1 MTPPTFIPSER
12 VPITILTGFL
22 GAGKTTVL
30 NHILRGQHGLK
41 VAVLVNDF
49 GAINIDSQLVVGVE
63 GDMVSLANGCICCT
77 IRGDLLQAA
86 LDVLKRAE
94 PPDYILIETSGVSDP
109 LEVAMTFDLPQVQ
122 AKLRVDSIVTV
133 IDTEQIRSLGR
144 EFEVLAFTQVGVA
157 DMVVLNKVDLAT
169 PEQPQQVRDWVRSI
183 IPSARILETT
193 HGQVPLE
200 LLLGVGA
207 YDPARVNR
215 PRLDVHTHAA
225 GEAPDHDHHHDHD
238 HPDHS
243 LVFETW
249 SWTTDQPVLL
259 KALKKATETLPP
271 SLFRAKGFVYS
282 VDQPDRK
289 GILHVVGRRVSLEFG
304 ADWGDQPART
314 QLVVI
319 GAHGGVDAAALQA
332 RFEATLAANAPASEI
347 ERVADAALRWLRLRR

>member
-1 MTPPTFIPSER
+1 MASATGKR
-12 VPITILTGFL
+12 VPVTILTGFL

-30 NHILRGQHGLK
+30 NHILSGQHGLK

-86 LDVLKRAE
+86 LDLLKRDD
-94 PPDYILIETSGVSDP
+94 PPEYILIETSGVSDP
-109 LEVAMTFDLPQVQ
+109 LEVAMTFDLPAIQG
-122 AKLRVDSIVTV
+122 KMRVDSIVTV

-157 DMVVLNKVDLAT
+157 DIVVMNKVDLAT
-169 PEQPQQVRDWVRSI
+169 EAQRQQVRDWVRSI

-200 LLLGVGA
+200 LLLGVGG
-207 YDPARVNR
+207 YDPERVARK
-215 PRLDVHTHAA
+215 PLEVHAHEA
-225 GEAPDHDHHHDHD
+225 GEHHHDHE

-243 LVFETW
+243 LVFDTW

-259 KALKKATETLPP
+259 KSLKKATETLP
-271 SLFRAKGFVYS
+271 SSIFRAKGFIYS
-282 VDQPDRK
+282 VDQPERK

-304 ADWGDQPART
+304 ESWGDQLART
-314 QLVVI
+314 QIVVI
-319 GAHGGVDAAALQA
+319 GAHGGVDVTALQA

-347 ERVADAALRWLRLRR
+347 ERVADAALRWLRLRRS

>member
-1 MTPPTFIPSER
+1 MTLTNSAR
-12 VPITILTGFL
+12 VPVTILTGFL

-86 LDVLKRAE
+86 LDLLKRAD
-94 PPDYILIETSGVSDP
+94 PPEYILIETSGVSDP
-109 LEVAMTFDLPQVQ
+109 LEVAMTFDLPAIQG
-122 AKLRVDSIVTV
+122 KLRVDSIVTV
-133 IDTEQIRSLGR
+133 IDTEQIRSLGP

-157 DMVVLNKVDLAT
+157 DIVVMNKVDLAT
-169 PEQPQQVRDWVRSI
+169 EPQKQQVRDWVRSI

-200 LLLGVGA
+200 LLLGVGG
-207 YDPARVNR
+207 YDPERVARK
-215 PRLDVHTHAA
+215 PLEVHAHEA
-225 GEAPDHDHHHDHD
+225 GEHHDHD

-243 LVFETW
+243 LVFDTW
-249 SWTTDQPVLL
+249 SWTTDQPVLI
-259 KALKKATETLPP
+259 KSLKKATETLPT
-271 SLFRAKGFVYS
+271 SIFRAKGFIYS
-282 VDQPDRK
+282 VDQPERK

-304 ADWGDQPART
+304 EAWGDQPART

-319 GAHGGVDAAALQA
+319 GAHGGVDAATLQS

>member
-1 MTPPTFIPSER
+1 MASATGNR
-12 VPITILTGFL
+12 VPVTILTGFL

-30 NHILRGQHGLK
+30 NHILSGQHGLK

-86 LDVLKRAE
+86 LDLLKRDD
-94 PPDYILIETSGVSDP
+94 PPEYILIETSGVSDP
-109 LEVAMTFDLPQVQ
+109 LEVAMTFDLPAIQG
-122 AKLRVDSIVTV
+122 KMRVDSIVTV

-157 DMVVLNKVDLAT
+157 DIVVMNKVDLAT
-169 PEQPQQVRDWVRSI
+169 EAQKQQVRDWVRSI

-200 LLLGVGA
+200 LLLGVGG
-207 YDPARVNR
+207 YDPERVARK
-215 PRLDVHTHAA
+215 PLEVHAHEA
-225 GEAPDHDHHHDHD
+225 GEHHHDHE

-243 LVFETW
+243 LVFDTW
-249 SWTTDQPVLL
+249 SWTTDQPILL
-259 KALKKATETLPP
+259 KSLKKATESLP
-271 SLFRAKGFVYS
+271 SSIFRAKGFIYS
-282 VDQPDRK
+282 VDQPERK

-304 ADWGDQPART
+304 EPWGDQPART
-314 QLVVI
+314 QIVVI
-319 GAHGGVDAAALQA
+319 GAHGGVNAEALQA
-332 RFEATLAANAPASEI
+332 RFEATLAANAPASDI
-347 ERVADAALRWLRLRR
+347 ERVADAALRWLRLRRS